1 MVVIGCETRPFSVQ
15 RFCSKQQVIAH
26 YISNWNT
33 LFGNSERY
41 RAIMKGIFIDR
52 SSRDGVKQ
60 SLAYRDSY
68 RELAEIVENEK
79 MGNYNESNIL
89 DFL

>member
-1 MVVIGCETRPFSVQ
+1 
-15 RFCSKQQVIAH
+15 
-26 YISNWNT
+26 
-33 LFGNSERY
+33 
-41 RAIMKGIFIDR
+41 MKGIFIDK

-89 DFL
+89 DFF